1 MEKFYNY
8 LFSNIECSSL
18 NFFIP
23 NYMDSL
29 EFRNLLSL
37 VISNYGLENYKKLVD
52 SYNEQLEKEKEM
64 GLLLTPL
71 EIVNMYKDNSVNIV
85 K

>member
-1 MEKFYNY
+1 
-8 LFSNIECSSL
+8 
-18 NFFIP
+18 
-23 NYMDSL
+23 MDSL

>member
-1 MEKFYNY
+1 
-8 LFSNIECSSL
+8 
-18 NFFIP
+18 
-23 NYMDSL
+23 MDSL

-52 SYNEQLEKEKEM
+52 SYNEQLKKEKEM